1 MGRAPR
7 SGVDPSGGQWDPGW
21 LRRLGRPAAISFP
34 RTTDRQKART
44 SRQMVLLGAGTCWLS
59 WHGYAFRRAPRQP
72 AARRGD
78 RAADCDSPREQ
89 PPLLDAAAGDA
100 ELEALR
106 VAGRTGSRWNCRD
119 LVPGPG
125 RCRRSGPY
133 TSTGIVRVL
142 AAETR
147 PPQWLVN
154 LSGSPPCC
162 IRARGCSGPPPRAG
176 FWSTACASVPR
187 QIGPPSRDVS
197 PLAALKQCRT
207 GPQ

>member
-7 SGVDPSGGQWDPGW
+7 SDVDPSGGQWDPGW

-133 TSTGIVRVL
+133 TSTGIVRCWL
-142 AAETR
+142 PKRDPRSGLSTFPDRRPAASAHAAVPAHPRGPGFGRR
-147 PPQWLVN
+147 PAPRSRGR
-154 LSGSPPCC
+154 SGRHHVTCLRLPP
-162 IRARGCSGPPPRAG
+162 
-176 FWSTACASVPR
+176 
-187 QIGPPSRDVS
+187 
-197 PLAALKQCRT
+197 
-207 GPQ
+207 